1 MVEISYNI
9 KSLEW
14 NKNLPSYKKCISN
27 SVNQI
32 FKIIK
37 FSSNNEISISFLL
50 TSNSEIKLLNQKYRN
65 KNKPTNVLS
74 FPMNEKIENKNYLGD
89 VVISCEKIIDES
101 YEQNIKKYKYL
112 SKMTIHGVLH
122 LLGYKHDTDRQF
134 NKMNSIEKNILE
146 EMYKSG
152 EAPWVKW

>member
-50 TSNSEIKLLNQKYRN
+50 TSNSEIKLLNHKYRN

-89 VVISCEKIIDES
+89 VVIACEKIIDES

-146 EMYKSG
+146 EMYK
-152 EAPWVKW
+152 

>member
-37 FSSNNEISISFLL
+37 FSSNNEVSISFLL
-50 TSNSEIKLLNQKYRN
+50 TSNSEIKLLNQRYRN

-89 VVISCEKIIDES
+89 VAIACEKIIDES

-122 LLGYKHDTDRQF
+122 LLGYKHDTERQF

-146 EMYKSG
+146 EMYK
-152 EAPWVKW
+152 

>member
-37 FSSNNEISISFLL
+37 FSSNNEIFISFLL

-146 EMYKSG
+146 EMYK
-152 EAPWVKW
+152 

>member
-9 KSLEW
+9 KSAEW

-27 SVNQI
+27 SVNQT

-37 FSSNNEISISFLL
+37 FSSNNEVSISFLL
-50 TSNSEIKLLNQKYRN
+50 TSNSEIKLLNQRYRN

-89 VVISCEKIIDES
+89 VVIACEKIIDES

-146 EMYKSG
+146 EMYK
-152 EAPWVKW
+152 

>member
-37 FSSNNEISISFLL
+37 FSSNNEVSISFLL

-89 VVISCEKIIDES
+89 VVIACEKIIDES

-122 LLGYKHDTDRQF
+122 LLGFKHDTDRQF

-146 EMYKSG
+146 EMYK
-152 EAPWVKW
+152 

>member
-50 TSNSEIKLLNQKYRN
+50 TSNSEIKLLNQRYRN

-89 VVISCEKIIDES
+89 VVIACEKIIDES
-101 YEQNIKKYKYL
+101 FEQNIKKYKYL

-146 EMYKSG
+146 EMYK
-152 EAPWVKW
+152 

>member
-37 FSSNNEISISFLL
+37 FSSNNEVSISFLL

-122 LLGYKHDTDRQF
+122 LLGYKHDTERQF

-146 EMYKSG
+146 EMYK
-152 EAPWVKW
+152 

>member
-14 NKNLPSYKKCISN
+14 NKSLPSYKKCISN
-27 SVNQI
+27 SVNQT

-37 FSSNNEISISFLL
+37 FSSNNEVSISFLL
-50 TSNSEIKLLNQKYRN
+50 TSNSEIKLLNQRYRN

-89 VVISCEKIIDES
+89 VVIACEKIIDES

-146 EMYKSG
+146 EIYN
-152 EAPWVKW
+152 

>member
-37 FSSNNEISISFLL
+37 FSSNNEVSISFLL
-50 TSNSEIKLLNQKYRN
+50 TSNSEIKLLNQRYRN
-65 KNKPTNVLS
+65 KYKSTNVLS

-89 VVISCEKIIDES
+89 VVIACEKIIDES

-146 EMYKSG
+146 EMYK
-152 EAPWVKW
+152 

>member
-9 KSLEW
+9 KSSEW

-37 FSSNNEISISFLL
+37 FSSNNEVSISFLL
-50 TSNSEIKLLNQKYRN
+50 TSNSEIKLLNQRYRN

-89 VVISCEKIIDES
+89 VVIACEKIIDES

-122 LLGYKHDTDRQF
+122 LLGYKHDTERQF

-146 EMYKSG
+146 EMYK
-152 EAPWVKW
+152 

>member
-27 SVNQI
+27 SVNQT

-89 VVISCEKIIDES
+89 VVIACEKIIDES

-146 EMYKSG
+146 EIYK
-152 EAPWVKW
+152 

>member
-89 VVISCEKIIDES
+89 IVIACEKIIDES

-146 EMYKSG
+146 EMYK
-152 EAPWVKW
+152 

>member
-37 FSSNNEISISFLL
+37 FSSNNEVSISFLL
-50 TSNSEIKLLNQKYRN
+50 TSNSEIKLLNHKYRN

-89 VVISCEKIIDES
+89 VVIACEKIIDES

-146 EMYKSG
+146 EIYK
-152 EAPWVKW
+152 

>member
-134 NKMNSIEKNILE
+134 NKMNSIEKNILKE
-146 EMYKSG
+146 IYK
-152 EAPWVKW
+152 

>member
-1 MVEISYNI
+1 M
-9 KSLEW
+9 
-14 NKNLPSYKKCISN
+14 PSYKKCISN

-89 VVISCEKIIDES
+89 VVIACEKIIDES

-146 EMYKSG
+146 EIYK
-152 EAPWVKW
+152 

>member
-37 FSSNNEISISFLL
+37 FSSNNEVSISFLL
-50 TSNSEIKLLNQKYRN
+50 TSNSEIKLLNQQYRN

-89 VVISCEKIIDES
+89 VVIACEKIIDES

-122 LLGYKHDTDRQF
+122 LLGYKHDTERQF

-146 EMYKSG
+146 EMYK
-152 EAPWVKW
+152 

>member
-14 NKNLPSYKKCISN
+14 NKNLPFYKKCISN
-27 SVNQI
+27 SVNQT

-89 VVISCEKIIDES
+89 VVIACEKIIDES

-146 EMYKSG
+146 EMYK
-152 EAPWVKW
+152 

>member
-9 KSLEW
+9 KSSEW

-27 SVNQI
+27 SVNQT

-37 FSSNNEISISFLL
+37 FSSNNEVSISFLL
-50 TSNSEIKLLNQKYRN
+50 TSNSEIKLLNQRYRN

-89 VVISCEKIIDES
+89 VVIACEKIIDES

-146 EMYKSG
+146 EIYK
-152 EAPWVKW
+152 

>member
-9 KSLEW
+9 KSAEW
-14 NKNLPSYKKCISN
+14 NKNLPFYKKCISN
-27 SVNQI
+27 SVNQT

-37 FSSNNEISISFLL
+37 FSSNNEVSISFLL
-50 TSNSEIKLLNQKYRN
+50 TSNSEIKLLNQRYRN

-89 VVISCEKIIDES
+89 VVIACEKIIDES

-122 LLGYKHDTDRQF
+122 LLGYKHDTERQF
-134 NKMNSIEKNILE
+134 NKMNSIEKNVLE
-146 EMYKSG
+146 EMYK
-152 EAPWVKW
+152 

>member
-27 SVNQI
+27 SVNQT
-32 FKIIK
+32 FKILK

-89 VVISCEKIIDES
+89 VVIACEKIIDES

-122 LLGYKHDTDRQF
+122 LLGFKHDTDRQF

-146 EMYKSG
+146 EMYK
-152 EAPWVKW
+152 

>member
-9 KSLEW
+9 KSPEW
-14 NKNLPSYKKCISN
+14 NKNLSSFKKCISN
-27 SVNQI
+27 SVKQTL
-32 FKIIK
+32 KITK
-37 FSSNNEISISFLL
+37 FTSNNEISISFLL
-50 TSNSEIKLLNQKYRN
+50 TSNSEIKHLNQRYRN

-89 VVISCEKIIDES
+89 VVIACEKIIDES

-122 LLGYKHDTDRQF
+122 LLGYKHDTDSQF

-146 EMYKSG
+146 EIYK
-152 EAPWVKW
+152 

>member
-27 SVNQI
+27 SVNQT

-37 FSSNNEISISFLL
+37 FSSNNEVSISFLL
-50 TSNSEIKLLNQKYRN
+50 TSNSEIKLLNNKYRN

-89 VVISCEKIIDES
+89 VVIACEKIIDES

-146 EMYKSG
+146 EMYK
-152 EAPWVKW
+152 

>member
-27 SVNQI
+27 SVNQT

-37 FSSNNEISISFLL
+37 FSSNNEVSISFLL
-50 TSNSEIKLLNQKYRN
+50 TSNSEIKLLNQRYRN

-146 EMYKSG
+146 EMYK
-152 EAPWVKW
+152 

>member
-9 KSLEW
+9 KSQEW

-27 SVNQI
+27 SVNQT

-37 FSSNNEISISFLL
+37 FSSNNEFSISFLL
-50 TSNSEIKLLNQKYRN
+50 TSNSEIKLLNQRYRN

-89 VVISCEKIIDES
+89 VVIACEKIIDES

-122 LLGYKHDTDRQF
+122 LLGYKHDTEREF

-146 EMYKSG
+146 EIYK
-152 EAPWVKW
+152 

>member
-50 TSNSEIKLLNQKYRN
+50 TSNSEIKLLNQRYRN
-65 KNKPTNVLS
+65 KNKSTNVLS

-146 EMYKSG
+146 EMYK
-152 EAPWVKW
+152 

>member
-27 SVNQI
+27 SVYQT

-89 VVISCEKIIDES
+89 VVIACEKIIDES

-146 EMYKSG
+146 EMYK
-152 EAPWVKW
+152 

>member
-50 TSNSEIKLLNQKYRN
+50 TSNSEIKLLNQKYRK

-89 VVISCEKIIDES
+89 VVIACEKIIDES

-146 EMYKSG
+146 EMYK
-152 EAPWVKW
+152 

>member
-37 FSSNNEISISFLL
+37 FSSNNEVSISFLL
-50 TSNSEIKLLNQKYRN
+50 TSNSEIKLLNQRYRN

-122 LLGYKHDTDRQF
+122 LLGYKHDTERQF

-146 EMYKSG
+146 EMYK
-152 EAPWVKW
+152 

>member
-37 FSSNNEISISFLL
+37 FSSNNEVSISFLL

-89 VVISCEKIIDES
+89 VVIAYEKIIDES
-101 YEQNIKKYKYL
+101 SEQNIKKYKYL

-146 EMYKSG
+146 EMYK
-152 EAPWVKW
+152 

>member
-50 TSNSEIKLLNQKYRN
+50 TSNSEIKLLNQRYRN

-89 VVISCEKIIDES
+89 VVIACEKIIDES

-146 EMYKSG
+146 EMYK
-152 EAPWVKW
+152 

>member
-37 FSSNNEISISFLL
+37 FSSNNEVSISFLL
-50 TSNSEIKLLNQKYRN
+50 TSNSEIKLLNQRYRN

-89 VVISCEKIIDES
+89 VVIACEKIIDES

-122 LLGYKHDTDRQF
+122 LLGYKHDTERQF

-146 EMYKSG
+146 EMYK
-152 EAPWVKW
+152 

>member
-50 TSNSEIKLLNQKYRN
+50 TSNSEIKLLNHKYRN

-101 YEQNIKKYKYL
+101 YEKNIKKYKYL

-146 EMYKSG
+146 EMYK
-152 EAPWVKW
+152 